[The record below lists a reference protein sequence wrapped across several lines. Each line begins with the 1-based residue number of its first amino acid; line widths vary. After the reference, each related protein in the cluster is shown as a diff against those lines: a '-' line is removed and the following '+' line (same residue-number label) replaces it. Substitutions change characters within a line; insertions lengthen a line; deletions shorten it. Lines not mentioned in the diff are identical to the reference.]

1 MNANTTRNAS
11 VIGVIFRCFLV
22 IFLAW
27 IILVAVMFYALLGLL
42 ALEDKSFEHN
52 EDSFAWYYQT
62 GNYDDLCEYLNQ
74 YHLVGDE
81 YEQHY
86 EAVEGA
92 ILKSKYLQWSAAA
105 EQGMDGAAQK
115 AEEIL
120 TQLQVLSEQS
130 KYPENREIFAGFLRE
145 LQDL

>member
-1 MNANTTRNAS
+1 MNANTTRNVS
-11 VIGVIFRCFLV
+11 VFGLV
-22 IFLAW
+22 LKYFLAFFLGW
-27 IILVAVMFYALLGLL
+27 IILMAVCFYALI
-42 ALEDKSFEHN
+42 ALFSLCGASYDYEEDWCDK
-52 EDSFAWYYQT
+52 YYQDR
-62 GNYDDLCEYLNQ
+62 NYADLCELLNQ

>member
-11 VIGVIFRCFLV
+11 VIGVILKCFLA

-27 IILVAVMFYALLGLL
+27 IILRAVMFYALFGLL
-42 ALEDKSFEHN
+42 ALEGGSFGHKQ
-52 EDSFAWYYQT
+52 DSFAWYYQT
-62 GNYDDLCEYLNQ
+62 GNYDDLCDYLNQ

-120 TQLQVLSEQS
+120 TQLQVLSEQA
-130 KYPENREIFAGFLRE
+130 KYPENREIFKEFLRE
-145 LQDL
+145 LQNI